1 MSDISIL
8 MSVYKSEKPAFLN
21 RSLQSVWDDQSL
33 KPDKI
38 VLVQDGPVGDELSE
52 VLNQWRKKLGDNL
65 CLLKNDINI
74 GLTKSLIKGLAQIT
88 TKYVARMD
96 SDDISCP
103 ERLKKQFE
111 FLENN
116 PEIAIVGCDIQEFS
130 EKDDNMGVRK
140 FPRTTQ
146 EAINTIYK
154 ANPLAHPAV
163 MIRMSMFDEGISY
176 NPNYRTTQDLALWF
190 DALAAGYKVA
200 NLNEVLLK
208 FRREDGI
215 YHRRANWKDSWLE
228 FKIHE
233 KGILKLYG
241 FAPYKSLFPIA
252 RFLIKFLP
260 SSLLKCLYNVN
271 LREKLIS

>member
-1 MSDISIL
+1 

-103 ERLKKQFE
+103 ERLKKQFV